1 MSNIPAERIAFA
13 CVLMALCLVIEVSSS
28 PRAVGAGPSN
38 GQAEDSPCVLLR
50 NENVLFGV
58 ARQVGQ
64 FVIVE
69 TGQGGEIQLP
79 RQEVLCWADSLR
91 HLYRYRVDHR
101 QSGDLS
107 ALLRDARW
115 CLRYDLFDL
124 AAKEIRGVWAIDP
137 NNTEAGRI
145 EDQLRRQ
152 SSAARRRAAVGPAS
166 GQSPSSRSAA
176 SQSAASGLDPAFT
189 SVDDTG
195 RSESPGPIK
204 IVAYSGP
211 RVPGEP
217 SEPGEPG
224 PVAKLVSD
232 SLPDDGLEA
241 DIEQTPVDVDLPTL
255 RRFASQ
261 VQPMLLNRCGR
272 CHDAAI
278 GNRGGWKIEL
288 PPIGARSSARM
299 TRENL
304 SSALRYID
312 PLDPEQSLLLSKAT
326 TAHGGGE
333 SPLQVR
339 DAKAIEAL
347 RRWLWIAAAS
357 IGSME
362 PVGGELES
370 MEITEQVFS
379 EEMPQDRSGSMPAGP
394 SRLPRVA
401 NPFDPDLFNRRF
413 HLDASAGG

>member
-1 MSNIPAERIAFA
+1 
-13 CVLMALCLVIEVSSS
+13 
-28 PRAVGAGPSN
+28 
-38 GQAEDSPCVLLR
+38 VLLR

-107 ALLRDARW
+107 AMLRDARW
-115 CLRYDLFDL
+115 CLRYDLYDL
-124 AAKEIRGVWAIDP
+124 AAKEIRAVWAIDP
-137 NNTEAGRI
+137 SNAEARLI

-152 SSAARRRAAVGPAS
+152 SSASRRTASIGSASSQSTSSQPTSSPSTPSPSASSSESSRLGPAYTDADNIGHS
-166 GQSPSSRSAA
+166 E
-176 SQSAASGLDPAFT
+176 T
-189 SVDDTG
+189 S
-195 RSESPGPIK
+195 GPIK

-211 RVPGEP
+211 GE
-217 SEPGEPG
+217 EVQQD
-224 PVAKLVSD
+224 PVARLTPD
-232 SLPDDGLEA
+232 PLPGDEIA
-241 DIEQTPVDVDLPTL
+241 DVRETPIEVDLPTL
-255 RRFASQ
+255 RRFASH
-261 VQPMLLNRCGR
+261 VQPMLINRCGR

-278 GNRGGWKIEL
+278 GDRDGWKIEL

-304 SSALRYID
+304 ASALLYVD
-312 PLDPEQSLLLSKAT
+312 PLDPEQSLLLCKAT
-326 TAHGGGE
+326 AAHGGGE
-333 SPLQVR
+333 SPLQVH
-339 DAKAIEAL
+339 DAKAVDAL
-347 RRWLWIAAAS
+347 KGWLWIAAAS
-357 IGSME
+357 LGSKE
-362 PVGGELES
+362 PRGHALES
-370 MEITEQVFS
+370 LETAEHAFS
-379 EEMPQDRSGSMPAGP
+379 DETLQDHSGNMPAGP